1 MNITKYVKRTL
12 LTISC
17 IVMPWMANA
26 EQIEAIKGANTIDAF
41 EALNLFEKGA
51 TFIDVRDQFEFQLGH
66 IRSAVH
72 LDLKRDFN
80 DLYLIETLDKDIPI
94 VIYCNSAHCYRSAVA
109 TFLAVAW
116 GYENVHYF
124 KDGYFTWLALD
135 LPVVMGESRD
145 NLARQDSADSP
156 WRVQMKDALEQVQL
170 AKSQGYSQ
178 PIAPTVR
185 SLAH

>member
-1 MNITKYVKRTL
+1 MAVLRILCAVVL
-12 LTISC
+12 FGFSVISQ
-17 IVMPWMANA
+17 A
-26 EQIEAIKGANTIDAF
+26 EEIESIKGANTVDAYQ
-41 EALNLFEKGA
+41 ALSLFEKGA
-51 TFIDVRDQFEFQLGH
+51 TFIDVREQFEFQLGH

-80 DLYLIETLDKDIPI
+80 DLYLIETLDRNIPI

-135 LPVVMGESRD
+135 LPVVMD
-145 NLARQDSADSP
+145 NSQDHIASQEEQDSHWRESMKTALAD
-156 WRVQMKDALEQVQL
+156 LQV
-170 AKSQGYSQ
+170 ARATS
-178 PIAPTVR
+178 PTVQ
-185 SLAH
+185 SHKLQSVSQ

>member
-1 MNITKYVKRTL
+1 MSQLKHSL
-12 LTISC
+12 MM
-17 IVMPWMANA
+17 IVCFCLPWMAQA
-26 EQIEAIKGANTIDAF
+26 EQIESIKGANTIDAF

-135 LPVVMGESRD
+135 LPVVMGNSQD
-145 NLARQDSADSP
+145 SFARQDEADSQ
-156 WRVQMKDALEQVQL
+156 WRVQMKDALEQVEL
-170 AKSQGYSQ
+170 AKNQGVYQ
-178 PIAPTVR
+178 VKGPTVQ
-185 SLAH
+185 SLVK

>member
-1 MNITKYVKRTL
+1 MLRTICAVL
-12 LTISC
+12 IIFGFISL
-17 IVMPWMANA
+17 AQA
-26 EQIEAIKGANTIDAF
+26 EQIQEIKGAKTVDAYQ
-41 EALNLFEKGA
+41 ALSLFEKGA

-80 DLYLIETLDKDIPI
+80 DLYLIETLDRNIPI

-135 LPVVMGESRD
+135 LPVIMDKSQDNIASYESEDSHWRQSMKTA
-145 NLARQDSADSP
+145 LAH
-156 WRVQMKDALEQVQL
+156 VQL
-170 AKSQGYSQ
+170 AKASNPVTQV
-178 PIAPTVR
+178 PTVQ
-185 SLAH
+185 SLAK

>member
-1 MNITKYVKRTL
+1 VSITCHVKRTL
-12 LTISC
+12 MTIC
-17 IVMPWMANA
+17 CLCLPWMAHA
-26 EQIEAIKGANTIDAF
+26 EQIEAIKGAKTIDAF
-41 EALNLFEKGA
+41 EALNMFEKGA
-51 TFIDVRDQFEFQLGH
+51 TFIDVRDQFEYQLGH

-135 LPVVMGESRD
+135 LPVVMGNSQD
-145 NLARQDSADSP
+145 HLARTDSADSE
-156 WRVQMKDALEQVQL
+156 WRVKMKDALEQVQI
-170 AKSQGYSQ
+170 AKNQGYGDASV
-178 PIAPTVR
+178 PTVR
-185 SLAH
+185 SLLK

>member
-1 MNITKYVKRTL
+1 MSIKTAL
-12 LTISC
+12 LSLILSFFVC
-17 IVMPWMANA
+17 FVQA
-26 EQIEAIKGANTIDAF
+26 EEIQSIKGANTIDAF

-51 TFIDVRDQFEFQLGH
+51 TFIDVRDQFEYQLGH

-80 DLYLIETLDKDIPI
+80 DLYLIETLDRDIPI

-135 LPVVMGESRD
+135 LPVVMDQS
-145 NLARQDSADSP
+145 QDHIAQKDTPDSQ
-156 WRVQMKDALEQVQL
+156 WRVQMQDALAEVQL
-170 AKSQGYSQ
+170 AKAQSFKQASV
-178 PIAPTVR
+178 PTVR
-185 SLAH
+185 SLAQ

>member
-1 MNITKYVKRTL
+1 MSIAKYFQHSL
-12 LTISC
+12 MSICLIIPAWTIQ
-17 IVMPWMANA
+17 A
-26 EQIEAIKGANTIDAF
+26 EQIESIKGANTIDAF

-51 TFIDVRDQFEFQLGH
+51 TFIDVRDEFEFQLGH

-80 DLYLIETLDKDIPI
+80 DLYLIETLDRDIPI

-135 LPVVMGESRD
+135 LPVVMGHSQD
-145 NLARQDSADSP
+145 KLAKTDAADSE
-156 WRVQMKDALEQVQL
+156 WRIQMKDALEQVQL
-170 AKSQGYSQ
+170 AKSQGFEQAS
-178 PIAPTVR
+178 APTVR
-185 SLAH
+185 SLAQ

>member
-1 MNITKYVKRTL
+1 VGIICRVKRTL
-12 LTISC
+12 MTILC
-17 IVMPWMANA
+17 LCLPWMAQA
-26 EQIEAIKGANTIDAF
+26 EQIESIKGANSIDAF

-51 TFIDVRDQFEFQLGH
+51 TFIDVRDQFEYQLGH

-135 LPVVMGESRD
+135 LPVVMGNSQD
-145 NLARQDSADSP
+145 NLARQDSADSE
-156 WRVQMKDALEQVQL
+156 WRVQMKDALQQVQL
-170 AKSQGYSQ
+170 AKSQG
-178 PIAPTVR
+178 ADHRNVPTVR
-185 SLAH
+185 SLAN

>member
-1 MNITKYVKRTL
+1 MSICHYARRTL
-12 LTISC
+12 MTVCC
-17 IVMPWMANA
+17 ICLPWMAQA
-26 EQIEAIKGANTIDAF
+26 EQIEAIKGARTIDAF
-41 EALNLFEKGA
+41 EALTMFEKGA

-135 LPVVMGESRD
+135 LPVVMGYSQD

-156 WRVQMKDALEQVQL
+156 WRVKMKDALEQVQL
-170 AKSQGYSQ
+170 ARNQGVSD
-178 PIAPTVR
+178 IRGPTIR
-185 SLAH
+185 SLAQ

>member
-1 MNITKYVKRTL
+1 MVF
-12 LTISC
+12 
-17 IVMPWMANA
+17 IVSLVPVAWA
-26 EQIEAIKGANTIDAF
+26 EQIQEINGAKTVDAYQ
-41 EALNLFEKGA
+41 ALNLFEKGA

-80 DLYLIETLDKDIPI
+80 DLYLIETLDKNIPI

-124 KDGYFTWLALD
+124 KDGYFTWMALD
-135 LPVVMGESRD
+135 LPVVMNNSQDHIAANTDAD
-145 NLARQDSADSP
+145 NSH
-156 WRVQMKDALEQVQL
+156 WRKSMKDALDEVHL
-170 AKSQGYSQ
+170 ARASNPVAKDPSINASSQ
-178 PIAPTVR
+178 
-185 SLAH
+185 

>member
-1 MNITKYVKRTL
+1 MLRIITAV
-12 LTISC
+12 
-17 IVMPWMANA
+17 IVMLSVSSYTLGD
-26 EQIEAIKGANTIDAF
+26 QIQTIAGAKTVDAYQ
-41 EALNLFEKGA
+41 ALTLFEKGA

-80 DLYLIETLDKDIPI
+80 DLYLIETLDRNIPI

-124 KDGYFTWLALD
+124 KDGYFTWMALD
-135 LPVVMGESRD
+135 LPVVMNNS
-145 NLARQDSADSP
+145 QDHIAVSDAADSH
-156 WRVQMKDALEQVQL
+156 WRQSMQTALSNVQL
-170 AKSQGYSQ
+170 ARASGPTVK
-178 PIAPTVR
+178 APTVK
-185 SLAH
+185 SLAQ

>member
-1 MNITKYVKRTL
+1 MAVSIKTSLLSLIILLSLNTAHAEEIQSIT
-12 LTISC
+12 
-17 IVMPWMANA
+17 
-26 EQIEAIKGANTIDAF
+26 GANTIDAY
-41 EALNLFEKGA
+41 EALKLFEKGA
-51 TFIDVRDQFEFQLGH
+51 TFIDVRDQFEYQLGH

-135 LPVVMGESRD
+135 LPVVMDQS
-145 NLARQDSADSP
+145 QDSIAQKDVADSQ
-156 WRVQMKDALEQVQL
+156 WRVQMQDALEQVQL
-170 AKSQGYSQ
+170 AKSQGFEQAS
-178 PIAPTVR
+178 APTVR
-185 SLAH
+185 SLAP

>member
-1 MNITKYVKRTL
+1 MLTKVAIPFLLALSL
-12 LTISC
+12 LTFQSQ
-17 IVMPWMANA
+17 A
-26 EQIEAIKGANTIDAF
+26 EQIESIKGAQTIDAF
-41 EALNLFEKGA
+41 EALKLFEHGA
-51 TFIDVRDQFEFQLGH
+51 TFIDVRDVVEYQLGH

-80 DLYLIETLDKDIPI
+80 DLYLIETLDRNIPI

-135 LPVVMGESRD
+135 LPVIMD
-145 NLARQDSADSP
+145 NSQDRIAAHEEADSP
-156 WRVQMKDALEQVQL
+156 WRLSMKNALAQLQVS
-170 AKSQGYSQ
+170 KDSGK
-178 PIAPTVR
+178 PMVNPPTVR
-185 SLAH
+185 SLTQ

>member
-1 MNITKYVKRTL
+1 MVIKTSL
-12 LTISC
+12 LSLILLFAVFTTH
-17 IVMPWMANA
+17 A
-26 EQIEAIKGANTIDAF
+26 EQIESIKGANTIDAF

-51 TFIDVRDQFEFQLGH
+51 TFIDVRDQFEYQLGH

-124 KDGYFTWLALD
+124 KEGYFTWLALD
-135 LPVVMGESRD
+135 LPVVMNQS
-145 NLARQDSADSP
+145 QDHITQGDKADSQ
-156 WRVQMKDALEQVQL
+156 WRLQMKDALAQVQS
-170 AKSQGYSQ
+170 AKNQGFEQ
-178 PIAPTVR
+178 ATGPTIR
-185 SLAH
+185 SLAR

>member
-1 MNITKYVKRTL
+1 MAVSIKTSLLSLFLLLSLNTAYAEEIQSIT
-12 LTISC
+12 
-17 IVMPWMANA
+17 
-26 EQIEAIKGANTIDAF
+26 GANTIDAY
-41 EALNLFEKGA
+41 EALKLFEKGA
-51 TFIDVRDQFEFQLGH
+51 TFIDVRDQFEYQLGH

-135 LPVVMGESRD
+135 LPVVMNQS
-145 NLARQDSADSP
+145 QDAVAQKDKADSQ
-156 WRVQMKDALEQVQL
+156 WRVQMQDALKQVQL
-170 AKSQGYSQ
+170 AKSQGFEQ
-178 PIAPTVR
+178 ATAPTVR
-185 SLAH
+185 SLAQ

>member
-1 MNITKYVKRTL
+1 M
-12 LTISC
+12 
-17 IVMPWMANA
+17 
-26 EQIEAIKGANTIDAF
+26 
-41 EALNLFEKGA
+41 
-51 TFIDVRDQFEFQLGH
+51 
-66 IRSAVH
+66 H

-135 LPVVMGESRD
+135 LPLVMNQS
-145 NLARQDSADSP
+145 QDAVAQKDKADSQ
-156 WRVQMKDALEQVQL
+156 WRVQMQDALKQVQL
-170 AKSQGYSQ
+170 AKSQGFEQ
-178 PIAPTVR
+178 ATAPTVR
-185 SLAH
+185 SLAQ

>member
-1 MNITKYVKRTL
+1 MKVNASVLGLMLCFLVFTVQ
-12 LTISC
+12 
-17 IVMPWMANA
+17 A
-26 EQIEAIKGANTIDAF
+26 EQIESIKGANTIDAF

-51 TFIDVRDQFEFQLGH
+51 TFIDVRDQFEYQLGH

-80 DLYLIETLDKDIPI
+80 DLYLIETLDRDIPI

-135 LPVVMGESRD
+135 LPVVMDQSQDHIARGDES
-145 NLARQDSADSP
+145 DSQ
-156 WRVQMKDALEQVQL
+156 WRLQMKNALAQVQL
-170 AKSQGYSQ
+170 AKGLGVKQAS
-178 PIAPTVR
+178 APTIR
-185 SLAH
+185 SLAQ

>member
-1 MNITKYVKRTL
+1 MSIRISLLSLTL
-12 LTISC
+12 MLCVCSIQ
-17 IVMPWMANA
+17 A
-26 EQIEAIKGANTIDAF
+26 EEIQSIKGANTIDAYQ
-41 EALNLFEKGA
+41 ALNLFEKGA
-51 TFIDVRDQFEFQLGH
+51 TFIDVRDQFEYQLGH

-80 DLYLIETLDKDIPI
+80 DLYLIETLDRDIPI

-135 LPVVMGESRD
+135 LPVVMDQS
-145 NLARQDSADSP
+145 QDSIAQKDAADSQ
-156 WRVQMKDALEQVQL
+156 WRAQMHNALAQVQL
-170 AKSQGYSQ
+170 AKAQGTEQVSV
-178 PIAPTVR
+178 PTVR
-185 SLAH
+185 SLAK